1 MDYFSDYFK
10 NSPSLNES
18 NNDSLPPDKLYDNA
32 FEFDSFEK
40 NGDDNLLSGFPFGN
54 KEMNIFD
61 DAYSP
66 IQHIESSNW
75 NIPNEAKTTAFAT
88 QMPANP
94 EFMSKKTSRIFE
106 IKKQK
111 HKGRRKKNI
120 IYVKKAKHPKS
131 ETKNILNKNKKG
143 AYNKFLAFFNKDIKE
158 SKDEEIKKRKIKLR
172 KVSNSIIGV
181 CSQTDNLELIKM
193 KMKDILSGPLAN
205 NHKKFDKNY
214 NKKAIDFILRRK
226 DKKLI
231 SSLNKSFEDVIREYA
246 DDLVDK
252 DFDGFKTI
260 EDKDHLKDD
269 PNLEL
274 EEMEYNKTYIKC
286 AKNYK
291 QTWEGINKR
300 SSKKKKNN

>member
-1 MDYFSDYFK
+1 MDYLNFL
-10 NSPSLNES
+10 PSLNES
-18 NNDSLPPDKLYDNA
+18 NNDLLPQDKLYDNA
-32 FEFDSFEK
+32 FLLDNFEK
-40 NGDDNLLSGFPFGN
+40 NRDDNLLSGFPFDK

-61 DAYSP
+61 NAYSP
-66 IQHIESSNW
+66 IQLIEPSNW
-75 NIPNEAKTTAFAT
+75 NIPNEARTTAFAT

-94 EFMSKKTSRIFE
+94 ENMAKKSPPIFE
-106 IKKQK
+106 IKKEK

-120 IYVKKAKHPKS
+120 IYIKKAKHPKS
-131 ETKNILNKNKKG
+131 EIKNFLTKIKKG
-143 AYNKFLAFFNKDIKE
+143 AYNKFLSSINKDIKE

-181 CSQTDNLELIKM
+181 CSRTDNLELIKK

-214 NKKAIDFILRRK
+214 NKKAIEFILSGK

-231 SSLNKSFEDVIREYA
+231 SSLDKSFEDVIREYA

-252 DFDGFKTI
+252 DCDGFKTI
-260 EDKDHLKDD
+260 EDEDHLKDD

-286 AKNYK
+286 AKNYG
-291 QTWEGINKR
+291 QTWEGIDER